1 MLQILFG
8 DPNKRKIDQYNQV
21 VNRINA
27 LEEKFKSFTDK
38 ELQKQTASFIS
49 DISSGKNINDVL
61 PEAFAVAREASFRVL
76 GLRHFDVQLIGGIIL
91 HEGKIAE
98 MKTGEGKT
106 LVAILPA
113 YLNALFGYG
122 VHVVTVNDYLAKRDA
137 EWVGQVPK
145 FLGLTVGLIQEGMS
159 QEERKKNYSQDITY
173 TTNSELGF
181 DYLRDNMAILLQ
193 DIVQR
198 PFYFCI
204 IDEVDS
210 ILIDEARTPLIISG
224 GGSSTEEKYVEANR
238 ISLKLSKNLHY
249 EVDEKARNILLT
261 DKGIIESEKLLDC
274 EDLYNPQNPWAP
286 YIFNALK
293 AKELFIKDVHYIVR
307 DNEVIIVDE
316 FTGRIMQ
323 GRRWSDGLHQAIEA
337 KENVP
342 TQNETQ
348 TLASI
353 TYQNFFLLYPKL
365 SGMTGTAKTEEAEL
379 DKIYA
384 LEVMC
389 VPTHR
394 PMQRKDYSDL
404 IYKNQYAKWKS
415 IADECLDMHTIGR
428 PVLIGTTSV
437 EKSELLSSLLKEYGV
452 PHNLLNAKPENLK
465 REAEII
471 AQAGRKGAVTIA
483 TNMAG
488 RGTDI
493 LLGGNSNYMAKNT
506 LNILLKE
513 KSSNI
518 PLIKTDS
525 QLESLHSFLINK
537 IKSYGITEEQL
548 ETKIS
553 IACEKGFTEDSLTIT
568 LRAAYQILIEKYSN
582 LIKKE
587 QNEVLE
593 LGGLHVIGTE
603 RHESR
608 RVDNQLRGRA
618 GRQGDPGSSRFFLS
632 LEDNLLRI
640 FGGDKIVN
648 LMDTLRVEEDV
659 PIESMLL
666 NKSLESAQKKVE
678 AYYYDARKQLFEY
691 DEVLNYQRLAI
702 YSERRRILESNN
714 LRDWVIQYAETTI
727 DDYTDHYFNTRQKL
741 RENSILILKKIED
754 LLGLPY
760 SLDPIYFETLSL
772 NEAKNFLY
780 QQVRIAYDLKETQIE
795 LIENGLMREL
805 ERSFLLQKIDSAWK
819 EHLQQMNSLRES
831 IGWRGYGQKDPLIE
845 YKNEAYDLFTAMT
858 TNIRH
863 SIVYLIF
870 RSQPILKN

>member
-1 MLQILFG
+1 
-8 DPNKRKIDQYNQV
+8 
-21 VNRINA
+21 
-27 LEEKFKSFTDK
+27 
-38 ELQKQTASFIS
+38 
-49 DISSGKNINDVL
+49 
-61 PEAFAVAREASFRVL
+61 
-76 GLRHFDVQLIGGIIL
+76 
-91 HEGKIAE
+91 
-98 MKTGEGKT
+98 
-106 LVAILPA
+106 
-113 YLNALFGYG
+113 
-122 VHVVTVNDYLAKRDA
+122 
-137 EWVGQVPK
+137 
-145 FLGLTVGLIQEGMS
+145 
-159 QEERKKNYSQDITY
+159 
-173 TTNSELGF
+173 
-181 DYLRDNMAILLQ
+181 MAILLQ

-224 GGSSTEEKYVEANR
+224 AGETSEQKYVKSN
-238 ISLKLSKNLHY
+238 SLVLNLTKNVHY

-261 DKGIIESEKLLDC
+261 DQGVVESEKLLQC
-274 EDLYNPQNPWAP
+274 QDLYNVQDPWAS

-293 AKELFIKDVHYIVR
+293 AKELFIKDVHYIVKE
-307 DNEVIIVDE
+307 NEVIIVDE

-384 LEVMC
+384 LEVNC

-394 PMQRKDYSDL
+394 PMRRKDYSDL
-404 IYKNQYAKWKS
+404 IYKNQYAKWRS
-415 IADECLDMHTIGR
+415 IADECLDMHTLGR

-493 LLGGNSNYMAKNT
+493 LLGGNSSYMAKNT

-513 KSSNI
+513 KDLDLSLLKNDLQI
-518 PLIKTDS
+518 V
-525 QLESLHSFLINK
+525 SLHSFLIDK
-537 IKSYGITEEQL
+537 IASYSITYNDL
-548 ETKIS
+548 EVKIS
-553 IACEKGFTEDSLTIT
+553 IACEKGFTEDPLTIT
-568 LRAAYQILIEKYSN
+568 LRAAYQILIEKYTF

-587 QNEVLE
+587 QEEVIG

-640 FGGDKIVN
+640 FGGDKIAN
-648 LMDTLRVEEDV
+648 LMEKLRVEEDI

-678 AYYYDARKQLFEY
+678 SYYYDARKQLFEY

-714 LRDWVIQYAETTI
+714 LRDWVIQYAETTVE
-727 DDYTDHYFNTRQKL
+727 DYIEHYFNKKQKSTNKVDDVL
-741 RENSILILKKIED
+741 GKIED

-760 SLDPIYFETLSL
+760 NLDPVYFETLSL
-772 NEAKNFLY
+772 TDAKNFFY
-780 QQVRIAYDLKETQIE
+780 QQVRISYDLKESQIDM
-795 LIENGLMREL
+795 IENGLMREL
-805 ERSFLLQKIDSAWK
+805 EKSFLLQKIDSAWK
-819 EHLQQMNSLRES
+819 EHLQQMNALRES

-845 YKNEAYDLFTAMT
+845 YKNEAYDLFTSMT

-863 SIVYLIF
+863 SVVYLIF